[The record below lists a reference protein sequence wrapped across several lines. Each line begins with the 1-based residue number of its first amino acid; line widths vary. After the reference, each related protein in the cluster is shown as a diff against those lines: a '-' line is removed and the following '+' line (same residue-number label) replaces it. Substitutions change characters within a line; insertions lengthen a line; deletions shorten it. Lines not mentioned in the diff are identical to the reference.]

1 MLSLWRAGVG
11 HGQNRNPLATKKQP
25 KSSKSG
31 RRSVGPL
38 HIDMHTLHRY
48 IIWYTSFAVI
58 VSPQQSLKSIPSSPT
73 TTRRRS
79 PRKSSVVLPSSPAAK
94 YQEGK
99 HQSCHTFCLEILIK
113 MAKLLFTILAVLSAL
128 TPAHGGAVELT
139 LDNYAEKTR
148 GKNSFIKFLAP
159 WYVDGRLS
167 MISRR

>member
-1 MLSLWRAGVG
+1 MV
-11 HGQNRNPLATKKQP
+11 
-25 KSSKSG
+25 
-31 RRSVGPL
+31 
-38 HIDMHTLHRY
+38 Y
-48 IIWYTSFAVI
+48 IICGHCITSAVI
-58 VSPQQSLKSIPSSPT
+58 EVHSITDDDT
-73 TTRRRS
+73 TTIS